1 MVPLREGRP
10 LTMPE
15 LQVRHAGRM
24 LRGEE
29 EEQRQAQTLQGKA
42 AAVPG
47 TEKPQTKA
55 ESEKGQIA
63 NMQVGRKKGL
73 EVQ

>member
-1 MVPLREGRP
+1 
-10 LTMPE
+10 MPE

-55 ESEKGQIA
+55 EGEKGQIA